1 MASERYMHALRVIF
15 LIDASTVM
23 SRLSNLEYIS
33 LMWVPTLFWLIF
45 LFMSDTFLAGL
56 SSSAIAK
63 LQTVTRSAKTF
74 SRAAISFF
82 LLAPTKAGNIINM
95 RMNIIFFIFCLV
107 AFLMVSKETICQRR
121 HDTCTEPID
130 TMRVTTYPYRT
141 TSNTAQERSD
151 DAPTERRGLQQRLPC
166 DL

>member
-1 MASERYMHALRVIF
+1 MHALRVIF
-15 LIDASTVM
+15 LIDESTVM

-33 LMWVPTLFWLIF
+33 LKWVPTLFWLIF

-56 SSSAIAK
+56 STSAIAK
-63 LQTVTRSAKTF
+63 LQTVSPTAKTF
-74 SRAAISFF
+74 LRAPVSFF
-82 LLAPTKAGNIINM
+82 LLAPTKAGNIIKM
-95 RMNIIFFIFCLV
+95 RTNIIFFIFCLV
-107 AFLMVSKETICQRR
+107 AFLLVSKETTRQRR
-121 HDTCTEPID
+121 HDSFTEPID

-141 TSNTAQERSD
+141 TSNTAQERGD